1 MSKKRDWRVWGEPVL
16 TGLPHLLFALA
27 SEGSMLTYYLGDVRI
42 DKQVPPLVFSGLIVA
57 ALILAGVLR
66 WPRWSAGWIGY
77 AFVMAQLMPLGPG
90 SRYTIAG
97 QVSSGIPFF
106 WANLIFVVLILAA
119 VIVGLL
125 LARRDRLKGLL
136 MMLSAVPVFSWLSLD
151 AVSPMVRL
159 VSFVAIGLAMAVAAG
174 IIFRVQRILH
184 GVGVALVASLL
195 VSLSVAYLSTYQT
208 FLATEP
214 AVATLVVTFISGLVV
229 NAMLVTWPVW
239 VWEVFKQ
246 VRQVITGRAKKDG

>member
-1 MSKKRDWRVWGEPVL
+1 MWGEPIL
-16 TGLPHLLFALA
+16 AGLPHLLFALS
-27 SEGSMLTYYLGDVRI
+27 SEGSMLAYYLGDVRI
-42 DKQVPPLVFSGLIVA
+42 DKQVPPLVFFGLIVVS
-57 ALILAGVLR
+57 LILAGILH

-106 WANLIFVVLILAA
+106 WANLIFVVLVLAA
-119 VIVGLL
+119 VVIGLL
-125 LARRDRLKGLL
+125 LARRDRVKGLL

-151 AVSPMVRL
+151 AVNPMVRL
-159 VSFVAIGLAMAVAAG
+159 VSFVAIGLATAVAAG
-174 IIFRVQRILH
+174 IIFRMQRVMH
-184 GVGVALVASLL
+184 GVGVALALSLV

-214 AVATLVVTFISGLVV
+214 AVAALMISFISGLVV
-229 NAMLVTWPVW
+229 SAMLVTWPVW
-239 VWEVFKQ
+239 VWEAFEQ
-246 VRQVITGRAKKDG
+246 VRQVIAGRAKKDG

>member
-1 MSKKRDWRVWGEPVL
+1 M
-16 TGLPHLLFALA
+16 LA
-27 SEGSMLTYYLGDVRI
+27 YYLGDVRI
-42 DKQVPPLVFSGLIVA
+42 DKQVPPLVFFGLIVVS
-57 ALILAGVLR
+57 LILAGILH

-106 WANLIFVVLILAA
+106 WANLIFVVLVLAA
-119 VIVGLL
+119 VVIGLL
-125 LARRDRLKGLL
+125 LARRDRVKGLL

-151 AVSPMVRL
+151 AVNPMVRL
-159 VSFVAIGLAMAVAAG
+159 VSFVAIGLATAVAAG
-174 IIFRVQRILH
+174 IIFRMQRVMH

-214 AVATLVVTFISGLVV
+214 AVAALMISFISGLVV
-229 NAMLVTWPVW
+229 SAMLVTWPVW
-239 VWEVFKQ
+239 VWEAFEQ
-246 VRQVITGRAKKDG
+246 VRQVIAGRAKKDG

>member
-1 MSKKRDWRVWGEPVL
+1 M
-16 TGLPHLLFALA
+16 LA
-27 SEGSMLTYYLGDVRI
+27 YYLGDVRI
-42 DKQVPPLVFSGLIVA
+42 DKQVPPLVFFGLIVVS
-57 ALILAGVLR
+57 LILAGILH

-106 WANLIFVVLILAA
+106 WANLIFVVLVLAA
-119 VIVGLL
+119 VVIGLL
-125 LARRDRLKGLL
+125 LARRDRVKGLL

-151 AVSPMVRL
+151 AVNPMVRL
-159 VSFVAIGLAMAVAAG
+159 VSFVAIGLATAVAAG
-174 IIFRVQRILH
+174 IIFRMQRVMH
-184 GVGVALVASLL
+184 GVGVALALSLV

-214 AVATLVVTFISGLVV
+214 AVAALMISFISGLVV
-229 NAMLVTWPVW
+229 SAMLVTWPVW
-239 VWEVFKQ
+239 VWEAFEQ
-246 VRQVITGRAKKDG
+246 VRQVIAGRAKKDG

>member
-1 MSKKRDWRVWGEPVL
+1 VWGEPIL
-16 TGLPHLLFALA
+16 AGLPHLLFALS
-27 SEGSMLTYYLGDVRI
+27 SEGSMLAYYLGDVRI
-42 DKQVPPLVFSGLIVA
+42 DKQVPPLVFFGLIVVS
-57 ALILAGVLR
+57 LILAGILH

-106 WANLIFVVLILAA
+106 WANLIFVVLVLAA
-119 VIVGLL
+119 VVIGLL
-125 LARRDRLKGLL
+125 LARRDRVKGLL

-151 AVSPMVRL
+151 AVNPMVRL
-159 VSFVAIGLAMAVAAG
+159 VSFVAIGLATAVAAG
-174 IIFRVQRILH
+174 IIFRMQRVMH
-184 GVGVALVASLL
+184 GVGVALALSLV

-214 AVATLVVTFISGLVV
+214 AVAALMISFISGLVV
-229 NAMLVTWPVW
+229 SAMLVTWPVW
-239 VWEVFKQ
+239 VWEAFEQ
-246 VRQVITGRAKKDG
+246 VRQVIAGRAKKDG